1 MNIRR
6 LIKIQVKAIG
16 LLLVLLSF
24 SSCHYLDVD
33 KYFDNTLTLDT
44 AFTKRTYVEGFLSN
58 AFEVMYVDVSDICS
72 GGARPDY
79 TGGYALF
86 ASDDLLKMDDNT
98 KRYQNGEYSASE
110 TLYEDKWKRVFEPV
124 RKATTFINYVDKC
137 EEMTLAERSDL
148 KAQARFLRAYAY
160 WVLLRQY
167 GPIPLIPESGFDIS
181 MSYSQLSVQRNT
193 FDECVEFIA
202 KDFLL
207 AAQNLPLTR
216 TSNNIGRPTKGA
228 ALAARARLFL
238 YAASPLYNG
247 NSDMSELKNDE
258 GQQLIPQVYDESKWA
273 RAAAAALDVINLKQ
287 YKILTVGKIDQT
299 VVPPFNT
306 EYSDKN
312 FPEGWADIDPFESY
326 RQMFNGAVS
335 ASKNPELIFTR
346 PNDKDYGI
354 SDLVK
359 LSMPYTVKGQNAIAV
374 TLKQVNAYCMKDGKS
389 IYEAKATGD
398 YVEDGFTTSATQY
411 DFLSRGVSLQYANR
425 EPRFYASIAYPG
437 SIWECSSAS
446 ETTLKN
452 IQVFYYK
459 DQLDGKQYS
468 NVGNYPV
475 TGIGMKKYYNP
486 EDALSLGG
494 YLVEKYEPAIRYA
507 DVLMW
512 YAEALNELTTT
523 HKVALINGDEVEIKR
538 DVEEMRKGIKP
549 IRMRAGLPDFADNIY
564 SDQSGFRTALK
575 HERQIEFFGESKR
588 YYDLRRWKDA
598 QVEENIPIK
607 GYNIEMN
614 QTNSQKQQF
623 YRETLVNTF
632 PKIFISP
639 NMYMWPIPQYEL
651 ERNKKLTQNPGW

>member
-1 MNIRR
+1 MNLRYFVNT
-6 LIKIQVKAIG
+6 KISITALF
-16 LLLVLLSF
+16 LLSLSF

-58 AFEVMYVDVSDICS
+58 AFEVMNVDVSDICS
-72 GGARPDY
+72 GGARADY

-86 ASDDLLKMDDNT
+86 ASDELLKMDDYA

-110 TLYEDKWKRVFEPV
+110 TLLEDKWKRVFEPV
-124 RKATTFINYVDKC
+124 RKATTFIAYVDKC
-137 EEMTLAERSDL
+137 KEMTMAERSDM

-167 GPIPLIPESGFDIS
+167 GPIPLIPEEGFDIS
-181 MSYSQLSVQRNT
+181 MTYSQLSVQRNT
-193 FDECVEFIA
+193 FDECVDFIA
-202 KDFLL
+202 NDFLL

-216 TSNNIGRPTKGA
+216 TANNIGRPTKGA
-228 ALAARARLFL
+228 ALAARARLYL

-247 NSDMSELKNDE
+247 NNDLSFLKNSE
-258 GQQLIPQVYDESKWA
+258 GKQLIPQDYDEGKWA

-287 YKILTVGKIDQT
+287 YQILTISKSDKT
-299 VVPPFNT
+299 VSPPNNS
-306 EYSDKN
+306 EYSEKN
-312 FPEGWADIDPFESY
+312 FPDGWADIDPFESY
-326 RQMFNGAVS
+326 RQMFNGTVS

-346 PNDKDYGI
+346 PNDNDYGI
-354 SDLVK
+354 ADLVR
-359 LSMPYTVKGQNAIAV
+359 LSMPYSLKGQNAIAV
-374 TLKQVNAYCMKDGKS
+374 TLKQVNAYYMKDGRS
-389 IYEAKATGD
+389 IYEAKGTGD

-446 ETTLKN
+446 ETAFTN
-452 IQVFYYK
+452 TQVFYYK
-459 DQLDGKQYS
+459 DQTDGKQYS

-486 EDALSLGG
+486 EDALTLGG
-494 YLVEKYEPAIRYA
+494 YIVTKFEPAIRYA

-512 YAEALNELTTT
+512 YAEALNELTTS
-523 HKVALINGDEVEIKR
+523 HKMTLLNGDEVEIKR

-598 QVEENIPIK
+598 YVEENIPIK
-607 GYNIEMN
+607 GYNIDMN

-623 YRETLVNTF
+623 YRETLVSTF

-639 NMYMWPIPQYEL
+639 NMYLWPIPQYEL